1 MSAFLRKALSA
12 LAAVFVLAL
21 ATDAHATHF
30 RYGTLRWE
38 KVSEDANT
46 VTLKVTHE
54 SAWRRSYPS
63 YPGGTNNDGVRD
75 IAFFTRTAFVLRLTY
90 VVE

>member
-1 MSAFLRKALSA
+1 VVDDYANSAAR
-12 LAAVFVLAL
+12 
-21 ATDAHATHF
+21 
-30 RYGTLRWE
+30 GG
-38 KVSEDANT
+38 
-46 VTLKVTHE
+46 
-54 SAWRRSYPS
+54 RSQYRLE